1 MPGRRSRHTMG
12 PGLDFAD
19 LPSLSAAV
27 HNCRRCP
34 LGHTRTKAVPGVG
47 PGDAR
52 IMIVGEAPGQNEDLQ
67 GEPFVG
73 AAGKL
78 LDQLLRGIGLSRGD
92 VFITNILKCRPPA
105 NRDPQPTE
113 AEACSPYLEQQLR
126 LIRPEVV
133 LVLGRNMMA
142 LEYDENIVVID
153 AGLMFPEEEMLGVD
167 LVLPDVTY
175 LVERKEKVLAFLLTH
190 GHEDHVGSLPY
201 ILPKVSAPIYG
212 SRLTLGFIKN
222 KLREHRLA
230 EEVDLREIKAGDV
243 VELGPFKVEFIHVA
257 HSIPDTTALAIQTP
271 VGMVIHSGD
280 FKMDQTPVDGK
291 PTDMARLSHF
301 GNHGVM
307 LLMSD
312 STNAERDGF
321 TPSER
326 TIGEAFQELFG
337 QCPGR
342 IIISTSASNI
352 YRIQQALNTAAR
364 YKRKVAVI
372 GRSMVNNL
380 TIAQELGYIQMP
392 GDILIKVQD
401 INKEPDEKLVILSS
415 GSQGE
420 PLSALTRIAAQEHP
434 QVKLKSGDTVI
445 LSATPIPGNEE
456 LVSRTINNCYKHGA
470 RVFYSARNRV
480 HASGHAS
487 REELKL
493 MLNLVRPK
501 FFMPIH
507 GEYRHLSLH
516 GEIAEEVGI
525 SREHVIV
532 TDDGNTVELGDSL
545 PHFGNK
551 VPAGYVFVDGL
562 GVGDVGSVVLR
573 DRRVLSQDGIFI
585 VIVTVD
591 KDTGQVVSGPDLI
604 SRGFV
609 HQQTSDAL
617 LESARQQ
624 VLGTIN
630 KPGRGNPESQVIKNS
645 IRDSLSKFL
654 YEQMRRRPMIIP
666 IVVEV

>member
-1 MPGRRSRHTMG
+1 MAKRSR
-12 PGLDFAD
+12 LRAI
-19 LPSLSAAV
+19 
-27 HNCRRCP
+27 P
-34 LGHTRTKAVPGVG
+34 LGGL
-47 PGDAR
+47 
-52 IMIVGEAPGQNEDLQ
+52 GE
-67 GEPFVG
+67 
-73 AAGKL
+73 
-78 LDQLLRGIGLSRGD
+78 I
-92 VFITNILKCRPPA
+92 
-105 NRDPQPTE
+105 
-113 AEACSPYLEQQLR
+113 
-126 LIRPEVV
+126 
-133 LVLGRNMMA
+133 GRNMMI
-142 LEYDENIVVID
+142 LEYDENIVVVD

-175 LVERKEKVLAFLLTH
+175 LAERKDKVLAFLTTH
-190 GHEDHVGSLPY
+190 GHEDHVGALPY
-201 ILPKVSAPIYG
+201 ILPRVPAPVYG

-222 KLREHRLA
+222 KLREHKVIENA
-230 EEVDLREIKAGDV
+230 DLREIKAGDV

-257 HSIPDTTALAIQTP
+257 HSIPDTTALAIETP
-271 VGMVIHSGD
+271 VGMVVHTGD
-280 FKMDQTPVDGK
+280 FKMDQTPVDGR
-291 PTDMARLSHF
+291 PTDMARLSNV
-301 GNHGVM
+301 GDRGVL

-326 TIGEAFQELFG
+326 TIGDAFQEIFG
-337 QCPGR
+337 QVHGR
-342 IIISTSASNI
+342 IIVSTFASNI

-392 GDILIKVQD
+392 GDIMIKIQD
-401 INKEPDEKLVILSS
+401 INKEPDERLLILSS

-501 FFMPIH
+501 FFMPVH
-507 GEYRHLSLH
+507 GEYRHLALH
-516 GEIAEEVGI
+516 SEIAQDVGI
-525 SREHVIV
+525 GKERVIV
-532 TDDGNTVELGDSL
+532 MDDGNSVEVGDGV

-591 KDTGQVVSGPDLI
+591 KDTGKVVSGPDLI

-624 VLGTIN
+624 VLNTIN
-630 KPGRGNPESQVIKNS
+630 GKTGSTPEWQVIKSS
-645 IRDSLSKFL
+645 IRDSLSRFL

>member
-1 MPGRRSRHTMG
+1 LAKQPKLR
-12 PGLDFAD
+12 AI
-19 LPSLSAAV
+19 
-27 HNCRRCP
+27 P
-34 LGHTRTKAVPGVG
+34 LGGL
-47 PGDAR
+47 
-52 IMIVGEAPGQNEDLQ
+52 GE
-67 GEPFVG
+67 
-73 AAGKL
+73 
-78 LDQLLRGIGLSRGD
+78 I
-92 VFITNILKCRPPA
+92 
-105 NRDPQPTE
+105 
-113 AEACSPYLEQQLR
+113 
-126 LIRPEVV
+126 
-133 LVLGRNMMA
+133 GRNMMA

-175 LVERKEKVLAFLLTH
+175 LQERKEKVLAFLLTH
-190 GHEDHVGSLPY
+190 GHEDHVGALPY

-222 KLREHRLA
+222 RLKEHKLVEQ
-230 EEVDLREIKAGDV
+230 VDLREIKAGDV

-257 HSIPDTTALAIQTP
+257 HSIPDTTALAIETP

-280 FKMDQTPVDGK
+280 FKMDQTPVDGQ

-301 GNHGVM
+301 GNRGVM

-337 QCPGR
+337 QVSGR
-342 IIISTSASNI
+342 IIISTFASNI

-392 GDILIKVQD
+392 GDIMIKIQD
-401 INKEPDEKLVILSS
+401 INKEPDERLVILSS

-434 QVKLKSGDTVI
+434 QVKLKAGDTVI

-501 FFMPIH
+501 FFMPVH
-507 GEYRHLSLH
+507 GEFRHLALH
-516 GEIAEEVGI
+516 SEIAQEVGI
-525 SREHVIV
+525 SKDRVIV
-532 TDDGNTVELGDSL
+532 TDDGNTVELGDGI

-562 GVGDVGSVVLR
+562 SVGDVGSVVLR
-573 DRRVLSQDGIFI
+573 DRRVLSTDGIFI

-624 VLGTIN
+624 VLATIN
-630 KPGRGNPESQVIKNS
+630 KPGRGTPEWQVIKNS
-645 IRDSLSKFL
+645 IRDSLSKYL

>member
-1 MPGRRSRHTMG
+1 LAKKARLR
-12 PGLDFAD
+12 AI
-19 LPSLSAAV
+19 
-27 HNCRRCP
+27 P
-34 LGHTRTKAVPGVG
+34 LGGL
-47 PGDAR
+47 
-52 IMIVGEAPGQNEDLQ
+52 GE
-67 GEPFVG
+67 
-73 AAGKL
+73 
-78 LDQLLRGIGLSRGD
+78 I
-92 VFITNILKCRPPA
+92 
-105 NRDPQPTE
+105 
-113 AEACSPYLEQQLR
+113 
-126 LIRPEVV
+126 
-133 LVLGRNMMA
+133 GRNMMA
-142 LEYDENIVVID
+142 LEYDEQIVVID

-175 LVERKEKVLAFLLTH
+175 LVERKDKVLGFLLTH
-190 GHEDHVGSLPY
+190 GHEDHVGALPY
-201 ILPKVSAPIYG
+201 VLPKLNAPVYG

-222 KLREHRLA
+222 KLREHKVIEHA
-230 EEVDLREIKAGDV
+230 DLREIKAGDV
-243 VELGPFKVEFIHVA
+243 VELGPFKAEFIHVA
-257 HSIPDTTALAIQTP
+257 HSIPDTTALAIETP

-280 FKMDQTPVDGK
+280 FKMDQTPVDGQ

-301 GNHGVM
+301 GDRGVM

-337 QCPGR
+337 QVSGR
-342 IIISTSASNI
+342 IIISTFASNI

-380 TIAQELGYIQMP
+380 TIAQELGYIHMP
-392 GDILIKVQD
+392 GDIMIKIQD

-434 QVKLKSGDTVI
+434 QVKLKAGDTVI

-501 FFMPIH
+501 FFMPVH
-507 GEYRHLSLH
+507 GEFRHLALH
-516 GEIAEEVGI
+516 SEIAQDVGI
-525 SREHVIV
+525 PKDRVIV
-532 TDDGNTVELGDSL
+532 IDDGNTVELGDSI
-545 PHFGNK
+545 PHPGNK

-624 VLGTIN
+624 VLNTIN
-630 KPGRGNPESQVIKNS
+630 KPGRGNPEWQVVKNS

>member
-1 MPGRRSRHTMG
+1 LAKQPKLR
-12 PGLDFAD
+12 AI
-19 LPSLSAAV
+19 
-27 HNCRRCP
+27 P
-34 LGHTRTKAVPGVG
+34 LGGL
-47 PGDAR
+47 
-52 IMIVGEAPGQNEDLQ
+52 GE
-67 GEPFVG
+67 
-73 AAGKL
+73 
-78 LDQLLRGIGLSRGD
+78 I
-92 VFITNILKCRPPA
+92 
-105 NRDPQPTE
+105 
-113 AEACSPYLEQQLR
+113 
-126 LIRPEVV
+126 
-133 LVLGRNMMA
+133 GRNMMA

-175 LVERKEKVLAFLLTH
+175 LQERKDKVLGFLLTH
-190 GHEDHVGSLPY
+190 GHEDHVGALPY

-222 KLREHRLA
+222 RLKEHKLVEQ
-230 EEVDLREIKAGDV
+230 VDLREIKAGDV

-257 HSIPDTTALAIQTP
+257 HSIPDTTALAIETP

-280 FKMDQTPVDGK
+280 FKMDQTPVDGQ

-301 GNHGVM
+301 GNRGVM

-337 QCPGR
+337 QVSGR
-342 IIISTSASNI
+342 IIISTFASNI

-392 GDILIKVQD
+392 GDIMIKIQD

-434 QVKLKSGDTVI
+434 QVKLKAGDTVI

-501 FFMPIH
+501 FFMPVH
-507 GEYRHLSLH
+507 GEFRHLALH
-516 GEIAEEVGI
+516 SEIAQEVGI
-525 SREHVIV
+525 AKERVIV
-532 TDDGNTVELGDSL
+532 TDDGNTVELGDGI

-562 GVGDVGSVVLR
+562 SVGDVGSVVLR
-573 DRRVLSQDGIFI
+573 DRRVLSTDGIFI

-617 LESARQQ
+617 LDAARLQ
-624 VLGTIN
+624 VLATIN
-630 KPGRGNPESQVIKNS
+630 KPGRGTPEWQVIKNS
-645 IRDSLSKFL
+645 IRDSLSKYL

>member
-1 MPGRRSRHTMG
+1 MAKQPRLR
-12 PGLDFAD
+12 AI
-19 LPSLSAAV
+19 
-27 HNCRRCP
+27 P
-34 LGHTRTKAVPGVG
+34 LGGL
-47 PGDAR
+47 
-52 IMIVGEAPGQNEDLQ
+52 GE
-67 GEPFVG
+67 
-73 AAGKL
+73 
-78 LDQLLRGIGLSRGD
+78 I
-92 VFITNILKCRPPA
+92 
-105 NRDPQPTE
+105 
-113 AEACSPYLEQQLR
+113 
-126 LIRPEVV
+126 
-133 LVLGRNMMA
+133 GRNMMA

-175 LVERKEKVLAFLLTH
+175 LQERKEKVLGFLLTH
-190 GHEDHVGSLPY
+190 GHEDHVGALPY

-222 KLREHRLA
+222 RLKEHKLGDQ
-230 EEVDLREIKAGDV
+230 VDLREIKAGDV

-271 VGMVIHSGD
+271 VGMVIHTAD
-280 FKMDQTPVDGK
+280 YKMDQTPVDGK

-337 QCPGR
+337 QVSGR
-342 IIISTSASNI
+342 IIISTFASNI

-392 GDILIKVQD
+392 GDIMIKIQD

-434 QVKLKSGDTVI
+434 QVKLKAGDTVI

-501 FFMPIH
+501 FFMPVH
-507 GEYRHLSLH
+507 GEFRHLALH
-516 GEIAEEVGI
+516 SEIAQEVGI
-525 SREHVIV
+525 RKDHVIV
-532 TDDGNTVELGDSL
+532 TDDGNTVELSDSL

-624 VLGTIN
+624 VLATIN
-630 KPGRGNPESQVIKNS
+630 KPGRGNPEWQVIKNS

>member
-1 MPGRRSRHTMG
+1 LAKKPRLR
-12 PGLDFAD
+12 AI
-19 LPSLSAAV
+19 
-27 HNCRRCP
+27 P
-34 LGHTRTKAVPGVG
+34 LGGL
-47 PGDAR
+47 
-52 IMIVGEAPGQNEDLQ
+52 GE
-67 GEPFVG
+67 
-73 AAGKL
+73 
-78 LDQLLRGIGLSRGD
+78 I
-92 VFITNILKCRPPA
+92 
-105 NRDPQPTE
+105 
-113 AEACSPYLEQQLR
+113 
-126 LIRPEVV
+126 
-133 LVLGRNMMA
+133 GRNMMA
-142 LEYDENIVVID
+142 LEYDEQIVVID

-175 LVERKEKVLAFLLTH
+175 LVERKDKVLGFLLTH
-190 GHEDHVGSLPY
+190 GHEDHVGALPY
-201 ILPKVSAPIYG
+201 VLPKLNAPVYG

-222 KLREHRLA
+222 KLREHKVIEYA
-230 EEVDLREIKAGDV
+230 DLREIKAGDV
-243 VELGPFKVEFIHVA
+243 VELGPFKAEFIHVA
-257 HSIPDTTALAIQTP
+257 HSIPDTTALAIETP

-280 FKMDQTPVDGK
+280 FKMDQTPVDGQ

-301 GNHGVM
+301 GDRGVT

-337 QCPGR
+337 QVSGR
-342 IIISTSASNI
+342 IIISTFASNI

-380 TIAQELGYIQMP
+380 TIAQELGYIHMP
-392 GDILIKVQD
+392 GDIMIKIQD

-434 QVKLKSGDTVI
+434 QVKLKAGDTVI

-501 FFMPIH
+501 FFMPVH
-507 GEYRHLSLH
+507 GEFRHLALH
-516 GEIAEEVGI
+516 SEIAQDVGI
-525 SREHVIV
+525 PKDRVIV
-532 TDDGNTVELGDSL
+532 IDDGNTVELGDSV
-545 PHFGNK
+545 PHLGNK

-624 VLGTIN
+624 VLDTIN
-630 KPGRGNPESQVIKNS
+630 KPGRGNPEWQVVKNS

>member
-1 MPGRRSRHTMG
+1 LR
-12 PGLDFAD
+12 AI
-19 LPSLSAAV
+19 
-27 HNCRRCP
+27 P
-34 LGHTRTKAVPGVG
+34 LGGL
-47 PGDAR
+47 
-52 IMIVGEAPGQNEDLQ
+52 GE
-67 GEPFVG
+67 
-73 AAGKL
+73 
-78 LDQLLRGIGLSRGD
+78 I
-92 VFITNILKCRPPA
+92 
-105 NRDPQPTE
+105 
-113 AEACSPYLEQQLR
+113 
-126 LIRPEVV
+126 
-133 LVLGRNMMA
+133 GRNMMA

-175 LVERKEKVLAFLLTH
+175 LQERKEKVLAFLLTH

-222 KLREHRLA
+222 RLKEHKLVDQ
-230 EEVDLREIKAGDV
+230 VDLHEIKAGDV

-271 VGMVIHSGD
+271 VGMVIHTGD

-337 QCPGR
+337 QVSGR
-342 IIISTSASNI
+342 IIISTFASNI

-392 GDILIKVQD
+392 GDIMIKIQD

-434 QVKLKSGDTVI
+434 QVKLKAGDTVI

-501 FFMPIH
+501 FFMPVH
-507 GEYRHLSLH
+507 GEFRHLALH
-516 GEIAEEVGI
+516 SEIAQEVGI
-525 SREHVIV
+525 AKDHVIV
-532 TDDGNTVELGDSL
+532 TDDGNTVELSDSL

-609 HQQTSDAL
+609 YQQTSDAL
-617 LESARQQ
+617 LEAARQQ
-624 VLGTIN
+624 VLTTIN
-630 KPGRGNPESQVIKNS
+630 KPGRGTPEWQVIKNS
-645 IRDSLSKFL
+645 IRDSLSKYL

>member
-1 MPGRRSRHTMG
+1 
-12 PGLDFAD
+12 
-19 LPSLSAAV
+19 
-27 HNCRRCP
+27 
-34 LGHTRTKAVPGVG
+34 
-47 PGDAR
+47 
-52 IMIVGEAPGQNEDLQ
+52 
-67 GEPFVG
+67 
-73 AAGKL
+73 
-78 LDQLLRGIGLSRGD
+78 
-92 VFITNILKCRPPA
+92 
-105 NRDPQPTE
+105 
-113 AEACSPYLEQQLR
+113 
-126 LIRPEVV
+126 
-133 LVLGRNMMA
+133 MMA
-142 LEYDENIVVID
+142 LEYDEEIVVVD

-167 LVLPDVTY
+167 LVLPDITY
-175 LVERKEKVLAFLLTH
+175 LVERKDKVKAFLLTH

-201 ILPKVSAPIYG
+201 ILPRLQAPIYG
-212 SRLTLGFIKN
+212 SRLTLGLVKN
-222 KLREHRLA
+222 KLREHKLQDSV
-230 EEVDLREIKAGDV
+230 ELREVKAGDV
-243 VELGPFKVEFIHVA
+243 VELPPFKVEFIHVA
-257 HSIPDTTALAIQTP
+257 HSIPDTMALAIETP
-271 VGMVIHSGD
+271 VGMVLHSGD
-280 FKMDQTPVDGK
+280 FKMDQTPVDGR
-291 PTDMARLSHF
+291 PTDMARLSHY
-301 GNHGVM
+301 GNRGVL

-326 TIGEAFQELFG
+326 TIGEAFMDLFG

-342 IIISTSASNI
+342 IIISTFASNI

-364 YKRKVAVI
+364 YQRKVAVV

-380 TIAQELGYIQMP
+380 TIAQELGYIDVP
-392 GDILIKVQD
+392 GDILVKIQD
-401 INKEPDEKLVILSS
+401 IGKVPEEKLVILSS

-434 QVKLKSGDTVI
+434 QVKLKAGDTVI

-501 FFMPIH
+501 YFMPVH
-507 GEYRHLSLH
+507 GEFRHLAHHS
-516 GEIAEEVGI
+516 EIAQEVGM
-525 SREHVIV
+525 SKESVMV
-532 TDDGNTVELGDSL
+532 VDDGNVVEVGEGTIRQS
-545 PHFGNK
+545 GNK

-585 VIVTVD
+585 VILTVD
-591 KDTGQVVSGPDLI
+591 KDTGRVISGPDLI

-617 LESARQQ
+617 LESAREQ
-624 VLGTIN
+624 VLKTIN
-630 KPGRGNPESQVIKNS
+630 KIAAGTPEWQVVKNS
-645 IRDSLSKFL
+645 VRDSLSRFL
-654 YEQMRRRPMIIP
+654 YDQMRRRPMIIP

>member
-1 MPGRRSRHTMG
+1 LR
-12 PGLDFAD
+12 AI
-19 LPSLSAAV
+19 
-27 HNCRRCP
+27 P
-34 LGHTRTKAVPGVG
+34 LGGL
-47 PGDAR
+47 
-52 IMIVGEAPGQNEDLQ
+52 GE
-67 GEPFVG
+67 
-73 AAGKL
+73 
-78 LDQLLRGIGLSRGD
+78 I
-92 VFITNILKCRPPA
+92 
-105 NRDPQPTE
+105 
-113 AEACSPYLEQQLR
+113 
-126 LIRPEVV
+126 
-133 LVLGRNMMA
+133 GRNMMA

-222 KLREHRLA
+222 RLKEHKLVDQ
-230 EEVDLREIKAGDV
+230 VDLHEIKAGDV
-243 VELGPFKVEFIHVA
+243 IELGPFKVEFIHVA

-271 VGMVIHSGD
+271 VGMVIHTGD
-280 FKMDQTPVDGK
+280 FKMDQTPVDGQ

-301 GNHGVM
+301 GNRGVM

-337 QCPGR
+337 QVSGR
-342 IIISTSASNI
+342 IIISTFASNI

-392 GDILIKVQD
+392 GDIMIKIQD

-434 QVKLKSGDTVI
+434 QVKLKAGDTVI

-501 FFMPIH
+501 FFMPVH
-507 GEYRHLSLH
+507 GEFRHLALH
-516 GEIAEEVGI
+516 GEIAQEVGI
-525 SREHVIV
+525 SKDRVIV
-532 TDDGNTVELGDSL
+532 TDDGNTVELGDGI

-573 DRRVLSQDGIFI
+573 DRRILSEDGIFI

-624 VLGTIN
+624 VLATIN
-630 KPGRGNPESQVIKNS
+630 KPGHRSPEWQLIKNS
-645 IRDSLSKFL
+645 IRDSLSKYL

>member
-1 MPGRRSRHTMG
+1 
-12 PGLDFAD
+12 
-19 LPSLSAAV
+19 
-27 HNCRRCP
+27 
-34 LGHTRTKAVPGVG
+34 LGE
-47 PGDAR
+47 
-52 IMIVGEAPGQNEDLQ
+52 I
-67 GEPFVG
+67 
-73 AAGKL
+73 
-78 LDQLLRGIGLSRGD
+78 
-92 VFITNILKCRPPA
+92 
-105 NRDPQPTE
+105 
-113 AEACSPYLEQQLR
+113 
-126 LIRPEVV
+126 
-133 LVLGRNMMA
+133 GRNMMA
-142 LEYDENIVVID
+142 LEYDGNIVVID

-175 LVERKEKVLAFLLTH
+175 LQERKEKVLGFLLTH
-190 GHEDHVGSLPY
+190 GHEDHVGALPY

-222 KLREHRLA
+222 KLREHKLVEQA
-230 EEVDLREIKAGDV
+230 DLREIKAGDV
-243 VELGPFKVEFIHVA
+243 VELGPFKAEFIHVA
-257 HSIPDTTALAIQTP
+257 HSIPDTTALAIETP

-280 FKMDQTPVDGK
+280 FKMDQTPVDGR

-301 GNHGVM
+301 GDRGVM

-337 QCPGR
+337 QVSGR
-342 IIISTSASNI
+342 IIISTFASNI

-392 GDILIKVQD
+392 GDIMIKIQD

-434 QVKLKSGDTVI
+434 QVKLKAGDTVI

-501 FFMPIH
+501 FFMPVH
-507 GEYRHLSLH
+507 GEFRHLALH
-516 GEIAEEVGI
+516 SEIAQDVGI
-525 SREHVIV
+525 SKDRVIV
-532 TDDGNTVELGDSL
+532 TDDGNTVELGDGI

-624 VLGTIN
+624 VLATIN
-630 KPGRGNPESQVIKNS
+630 KPGRGNPEWQVIKNS
-645 IRDSLSKFL
+645 IRDSLSRFL
-654 YEQMRRRPMIIP
+654 FEQMRRRPMIIP

>member
-1 MPGRRSRHTMG
+1 LAKRPRLR
-12 PGLDFAD
+12 AI
-19 LPSLSAAV
+19 
-27 HNCRRCP
+27 P
-34 LGHTRTKAVPGVG
+34 LGGL
-47 PGDAR
+47 
-52 IMIVGEAPGQNEDLQ
+52 GE
-67 GEPFVG
+67 
-73 AAGKL
+73 
-78 LDQLLRGIGLSRGD
+78 I
-92 VFITNILKCRPPA
+92 
-105 NRDPQPTE
+105 
-113 AEACSPYLEQQLR
+113 
-126 LIRPEVV
+126 
-133 LVLGRNMMA
+133 GRNMMV
-142 LEYDENIVVID
+142 LEYDERIVVID

-167 LVLPDVTY
+167 LVLPDVSY
-175 LVERKEKVLAFLLTH
+175 LAERKDKVLAYLTTH

-201 ILPKVSAPIYG
+201 ILPKVPAPVYG
-212 SRLTLGFIKN
+212 SKLTLGFIKN
-222 KLREHRLA
+222 KLREHRVIEQA
-230 EEVDLREIKAGDV
+230 DLREIKAGDV

-257 HSIPDTTALAIQTP
+257 HSIPDTTALAIETP
-271 VGMVIHSGD
+271 AGMVVHSGD
-280 FKMDQTPVDGK
+280 FKMDQTPVDGQ
-291 PTDMARLSHF
+291 PTDMARLSHY
-301 GNHGVM
+301 GDRGVL

-326 TIGEAFQELFG
+326 TIGDAFQELFG

-342 IIISTSASNI
+342 IIVSTFASNI

-392 GDILIKVQD
+392 GDIMIKIQD
-401 INKEPDEKLVILSS
+401 ISKEPDERVVILSS

-434 QVKLKSGDTVI
+434 QVKLKAGDTVI

-501 FFMPIH
+501 FFMPVH
-507 GEYRHLSLH
+507 GEFRHLSLH
-516 GEIAEEVGI
+516 SEIAQEVGM
-525 SREHVIV
+525 SRDNVIV
-532 TDDGNTVELGDSL
+532 TDDGNTVEVGDGM

-551 VPAGYVFVDGL
+551 VSAGYVFVDGL

-591 KDTGQVVSGPDLI
+591 KSTGKIVSGPDLI

-609 HQQTSDAL
+609 HQQTSDVL

-624 VLGTIN
+624 VMTTIDG
-630 KPGRGNPESQVIKNS
+630 KAGHGPPEWQVIKSS
-645 IRDSLSKFL
+645 IRDSLSKYV

>member
-1 MPGRRSRHTMG
+1 
-12 PGLDFAD
+12 
-19 LPSLSAAV
+19 
-27 HNCRRCP
+27 
-34 LGHTRTKAVPGVG
+34 LGE
-47 PGDAR
+47 
-52 IMIVGEAPGQNEDLQ
+52 I
-67 GEPFVG
+67 
-73 AAGKL
+73 
-78 LDQLLRGIGLSRGD
+78 
-92 VFITNILKCRPPA
+92 
-105 NRDPQPTE
+105 
-113 AEACSPYLEQQLR
+113 
-126 LIRPEVV
+126 
-133 LVLGRNMMA
+133 GRNMMA

-175 LVERKEKVLAFLLTH
+175 LAERKDKVLAFLLTH
-190 GHEDHVGSLPY
+190 GHEDHVGALPY

-212 SRLTLGFIKN
+212 SRLTLGLIKN
-222 KLREHRLA
+222 KLREHKLVEQA
-230 EEVDLREIKAGDV
+230 DLREIKAGDV

-257 HSIPDTTALAIQTP
+257 HSIPDTTALAIETP

-301 GNHGVM
+301 GNRGVM

-337 QCPGR
+337 QVSGR
-342 IIISTSASNI
+342 IIISTFASNI

-392 GDILIKVQD
+392 GDIMIKIQD
-401 INKEPDEKLVILSS
+401 INKQPDEKLVILSS

-434 QVKLKSGDTVI
+434 QVKLKAGDTVI

-501 FFMPIH
+501 FFMPVH
-507 GEYRHLSLH
+507 GEFRHLALH
-516 GEIAEEVGI
+516 SEIAQDVGI
-525 SREHVIV
+525 SKDRVIV
-532 TDDGNTVELGDSL
+532 TDDGNTVELSDSL

-624 VLGTIN
+624 VLSTIN
-630 KPGRGNPESQVIKNS
+630 KPGRGNPEWQVIKNS

>member
-1 MPGRRSRHTMG
+1 MAKRSR
-12 PGLDFAD
+12 LRAI
-19 LPSLSAAV
+19 
-27 HNCRRCP
+27 P
-34 LGHTRTKAVPGVG
+34 LGGL
-47 PGDAR
+47 
-52 IMIVGEAPGQNEDLQ
+52 GE
-67 GEPFVG
+67 
-73 AAGKL
+73 
-78 LDQLLRGIGLSRGD
+78 I
-92 VFITNILKCRPPA
+92 
-105 NRDPQPTE
+105 
-113 AEACSPYLEQQLR
+113 
-126 LIRPEVV
+126 
-133 LVLGRNMMA
+133 GRNMMA

-175 LVERKEKVLAFLLTH
+175 LAERKDKVLGFLLTH
-190 GHEDHVGSLPY
+190 GHEDHVGALPY
-201 ILPKVSAPIYG
+201 ILPKVNAPIYG

-222 KLREHRLA
+222 KLREHKVIEQA
-230 EEVDLREIKAGDV
+230 DLREVKAGDV
-243 VELGPFKVEFIHVA
+243 VELGPFKAEFIHVA
-257 HSIPDTTALAIQTP
+257 HSIPDTTALAIETP
-271 VGMVIHSGD
+271 VGMVVHSGD
-280 FKMDQTPVDGK
+280 FKMDQTPVDMR

-301 GNHGVM
+301 GDHGVM

-326 TIGEAFQELFG
+326 TIGDAFQELFG

-342 IIISTSASNI
+342 IIISTFASNI

-392 GDILIKVQD
+392 GDIVIKVQD

-501 FFMPIH
+501 FFMPVH
-507 GEYRHLSLH
+507 GEFRHLALH
-516 GEIAEEVGI
+516 SEIAQDVGI
-525 SREHVIV
+525 PKDNVIV
-532 TDDGNTVELGDSL
+532 IDDGNTVELGDGI
-545 PHFGNK
+545 PHAGNK

-624 VLGTIN
+624 VLNTIN
-630 KPGRGNPESQVIKNS
+630 KPGRGNPEWQVLKNS
-645 IRDSLSKFL
+645 IRDSLSRFL

>member
-1 MPGRRSRHTMG
+1 MAKRSR
-12 PGLDFAD
+12 LRAI
-19 LPSLSAAV
+19 
-27 HNCRRCP
+27 P
-34 LGHTRTKAVPGVG
+34 LGGL
-47 PGDAR
+47 
-52 IMIVGEAPGQNEDLQ
+52 GE
-67 GEPFVG
+67 
-73 AAGKL
+73 
-78 LDQLLRGIGLSRGD
+78 I
-92 VFITNILKCRPPA
+92 
-105 NRDPQPTE
+105 
-113 AEACSPYLEQQLR
+113 
-126 LIRPEVV
+126 
-133 LVLGRNMMA
+133 GRNMMA

-175 LVERKEKVLAFLLTH
+175 LAERKDKVLGFLLTH
-190 GHEDHVGSLPY
+190 GHEDHVGALPY
-201 ILPKVSAPIYG
+201 ILPKVNAPIYG

-222 KLREHRLA
+222 KLREHKVIEQA
-230 EEVDLREIKAGDV
+230 DLREVKAGDV
-243 VELGPFKVEFIHVA
+243 VELGPFKAEFIHVA
-257 HSIPDTTALAIQTP
+257 HSIPDTTALAIETP
-271 VGMVIHSGD
+271 VGMVVHSGD
-280 FKMDQTPVDGK
+280 FKMDQTPVDMR

-301 GNHGVM
+301 GDHGVM

-326 TIGEAFQELFG
+326 TIGDAFQELFG
-337 QCPGR
+337 QCSGR
-342 IIISTSASNI
+342 IIISTFASNI

-392 GDILIKVQD
+392 GDIMIKVQD

-501 FFMPIH
+501 FFMPVH
-507 GEYRHLSLH
+507 GEFRHLALH
-516 GEIAEEVGI
+516 SEIAQDVGI
-525 SREHVIV
+525 PKDNVIV
-532 TDDGNTVELGDSL
+532 IDDGNTVELGDGI
-545 PHFGNK
+545 PHAGNK

-630 KPGRGNPESQVIKNS
+630 KPGRGNPEWQVLKNS
-645 IRDSLSKFL
+645 IRDSLSRFL